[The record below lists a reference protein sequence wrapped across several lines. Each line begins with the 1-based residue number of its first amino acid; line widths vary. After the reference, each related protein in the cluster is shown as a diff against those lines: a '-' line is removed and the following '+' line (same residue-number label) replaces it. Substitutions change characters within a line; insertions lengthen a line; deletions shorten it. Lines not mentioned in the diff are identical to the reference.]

1 MDKICRRQLG
11 IKGVD
16 RVSPFCKA
24 CPVSPKTPENI
35 RPLMKISGLFFVS
48 TSNKDLKTEATT
60 THNVVLKTVSVSNPA
75 EIGRVVKTQELP

>member
-1 MDKICRRQLG
+1 MNPKIDRKNRLG
-11 IKGVD
+11 EVEAKALIQFAVGF
-16 RVSPFCKA
+16 RTSPFC
-24 CPVSPKTPENI
+24 
-35 RPLMKISGLFFVS
+35 F